1 MSLVAIGMNHKTA
14 SLDIREKFSLD
25 KDESHK
31 ILKKL
36 HSMPIIE
43 EVFLLSTCNRTE
55 IYCEIGDLRYVK
67 NISRWL
73 LKQKGLSIREFEGY
87 IYSYSDSSVVKHAL
101 SVASGLDSMVIGE
114 SQILSQLKNAFNEAN
129 HAETI
134 GKNLD
139 RLFQYAFSTAKEVR
153 TDTKI
158 GASSLSIANV
168 AVSLTDQFY
177 DNLSDKNALLIGAGE
192 TIYIAAKN
200 LRKKNIKNIFIAN
213 RTLEKAEMIAKEISG
228 TAISLKDIPKHLK
241 DSDIIISAVSGNV
254 PLVGKGA
261 VETALKYRKHK
272 PIYMVDLGVP
282 RNIEAEVKDLPD
294 IFLYTID
301 NIQELVRK
309 NYNTRKEAAFDAQSI
324 IDVRVQEYMNWRNSQ
339 SAFSVIK
346 LYRDDC
352 ESIRLQCLEK
362 SLNHLKSGKDPE
374 SIMEQLSLN
383 ITSKLSHKPTLA
395 LNKAGQTDNRKLIN
409 LICDI
414 FLINKRK

>member
-73 LKQKGLSIREFEGY
+73 LKQKGLSVREFEEY

-114 SQILSQLKNAFNEAN
+114 SQILSQLKNAFNQAS

-177 DNLSDKNALLIGAGE
+177 DDLSDKNALLIGAGE

-200 LRKKNIKNIFIAN
+200 LRKKNIKSIFIAN
-213 RTLEKAEMIAKEISG
+213 RTLEKAEMIAKEVSG
-228 TAISLKDIPKHLK
+228 TAISLKDIPRHLK

-282 RNIEAEVKDLPD
+282 RNIEAEVRDLPD

-362 SLNHLKSGKDPE
+362 SLSHLKSGKDPE

>member
-55 IYCEIGDLRYVK
+55 IYCEIHDLRYVK

-73 LKQKGLSIREFEGY
+73 LAQKGLSVSQFEEY
-87 IYSYSDSSVVKHAL
+87 IYSYSDSSVVNHAL

-129 HAETI
+129 NAETI

-177 DNLSDKNALLIGAGE
+177 DDLSDKNALLIGAGE

-200 LRKKNIKNIFIAN
+200 LRKKNIKSIFIAN
-213 RTLEKAEMIAKEISG
+213 RTIEKAEIIAKEVSG

-282 RNIEAEVKDLPD
+282 RNIEAEVKDLSD

-309 NYNTRKEAAFDAQSI
+309 NYNIRKGAAFDAQSI
-324 IDVRVQEYMNWRNSQ
+324 IDARVKEYMNWRNSQ

-362 SLNHLKSGKDPE
+362 SLSHLKSGKDPE

>member
-55 IYCEIGDLRYVK
+55 IYCEINDLRYVK

-73 LKQKGLSIREFEGY
+73 LVQKGLSVSQFEEY
-87 IYSYSDSSVVKHAL
+87 VYSYSDSSVVNHAL

-177 DNLSDKNALLIGAGE
+177 DDLSDKNALLIGAGE

-200 LRKKNIKNIFIAN
+200 LRKKNIKSIFIAN
-213 RTLEKAEMIAKEISG
+213 RTIEKAEIIAKEVSG

-309 NYNTRKEAAFDAQSI
+309 NYNIRKEAAFDAQSI
-324 IDVRVQEYMNWRNSQ
+324 IDARVKEYMNWRNSQ

-352 ESIRLQCLEK
+352 ELIRRQCLEK
-362 SLNHLKSGKDPE
+362 SLGHLKSGKDPE

-414 FLINKRK
+414 FLINKKK

>member
-177 DNLSDKNALLIGAGE
+177 DDLSDKNALLIGAGE

-200 LRKKNIKNIFIAN
+200 LRKKNIKSIFVAN
-213 RTLEKAEMIAKEISG
+213 RTLEKAEIIAKEVSG

-362 SLNHLKSGKDPE
+362 SLSHLKSGKDPE
-374 SIMEQLSLN
+374 SIMEQLSMN

>member
-25 KDESHK
+25 KDESRK

-55 IYCEIGDLRYVK
+55 IYCEINDLRYVK

-73 LKQKGLSIREFEGY
+73 LKQKGLSIRQFEEY
-87 IYSYSDSSVVKHAL
+87 IYSYSDSSVVNHAL

-177 DNLSDKNALLIGAGE
+177 DDLSDKNALLIGAGE

-213 RTLEKAEMIAKEISG
+213 RTIEKAEIIAKEVSG

-282 RNIEAEVKDLPD
+282 RNIEAEVKDLSD

-324 IDVRVQEYMNWRNSQ
+324 IETRVQEYMNWRNSQ

-362 SLNHLKSGKDPE
+362 SLSHLKSGKDPE

>member
-25 KDESHK
+25 KDESLK

-73 LKQKGLSIREFEGY
+73 LKQKGLSVREFEGY
-87 IYSYSDSSVVKHAL
+87 IYSYSNSSVVKHAL

-168 AVSLTDQFY
+168 AVSLTDQFF
-177 DNLSDKNALLIGAGE
+177 DDLSDKNALLIGAGE

-200 LRKKNIKNIFIAN
+200 LRKKNIKSIFIAN
-213 RTLEKAEMIAKEISG
+213 RTLEKAEIIAKEVSG
-228 TAISLKDIPKHLK
+228 IAISLKDIPKHLK

-282 RNIEAEVKDLPD
+282 RNIEAEVRDLPD

-352 ESIRLQCLEK
+352 ESIRLRCLEK
-362 SLNHLKSGKDPE
+362 SLSHLKSGKDPE

-414 FLINKRK
+414 FLINNRK

>member
-25 KDESHK
+25 KDESLK

-73 LKQKGLSIREFEGY
+73 LKQKGLSVREFEGY
-87 IYSYSDSSVVKHAL
+87 IYSYSNSSVVKHAL

-177 DNLSDKNALLIGAGE
+177 DDLSDKNALLIGAGE

-213 RTLEKAEMIAKEISG
+213 RTLEKAEMIAKEVSG

-324 IDVRVQEYMNWRNSQ
+324 IETRVQEYMNWRNSQ

-352 ESIRLQCLEK
+352 ESIRKQCLEK
-362 SLNHLKSGKDPE
+362 SLAHLKSGKDPE

-414 FLINKRK
+414 FLVSKKK

>member
-55 IYCEIGDLRYVK
+55 IYCEIHDLRYVK

-73 LKQKGLSIREFEGY
+73 LAQKRLSVSQFEEY
-87 IYSYSDSSVVKHAL
+87 IYSYSDSSVVNHAL

-129 HAETI
+129 NAETI

-177 DNLSDKNALLIGAGE
+177 DDLSDKNALLIGAGE

-200 LRKKNIKNIFIAN
+200 LRKKNIKSIFIAN
-213 RTLEKAEMIAKEISG
+213 RTIEKAEIIAKEVSG

-282 RNIEAEVKDLPD
+282 RNIEAEVKDLSD

-309 NYNTRKEAAFDAQSI
+309 NYNIRREAAFDAQSI
-324 IDVRVQEYMNWRNSQ
+324 IDARVKEYMNWRNSQ

-352 ESIRLQCLEK
+352 ESIRRQCLEK
-362 SLNHLKSGKDPE
+362 SLGHLKSGKDPE

-414 FLINKRK
+414 FLINKKK

>member
-25 KDESHK
+25 KDESLK

-114 SQILSQLKNAFNEAN
+114 SQILSQLKNAFNEAS

-177 DNLSDKNALLIGAGE
+177 DDLLDKNALLIGAGE

-200 LRKKNIKNIFIAN
+200 LRKKNIKSIFIAN
-213 RTLEKAEMIAKEISG
+213 RTLEKAEIIAKEVSG

-301 NIQELVRK
+301 NIQELVKK

-324 IDVRVQEYMNWRNSQ
+324 IEARVQEYMNWRNSQ

-362 SLNHLKSGKDPE
+362 SLSHLKSGKDPE

>member
-55 IYCEIGDLRYVK
+55 IYCEIHDLRYVK

-73 LKQKGLSIREFEGY
+73 LAQKGLSVSQFEEY
-87 IYSYSDSSVVKHAL
+87 IYSYSDSSVVNHAL

-129 HAETI
+129 NAETI

-177 DNLSDKNALLIGAGE
+177 DDLSDKNALLIGAGE

-200 LRKKNIKNIFIAN
+200 LRKKNIKSIFIAN
-213 RTLEKAEMIAKEISG
+213 RTIEKAEIIAKEVSG

-282 RNIEAEVKDLPD
+282 RNIEAEVKDLSD

-309 NYNTRKEAAFDAQSI
+309 NYNIRKEAAFDAQSI
-324 IDVRVQEYMNWRNSQ
+324 IDARVKEYMNWRNSQ

-362 SLNHLKSGKDPE
+362 SLSHLKSGKDPE

>member
-55 IYCEIGDLRYVK
+55 IYCEIEDLRYVK

-73 LKQKGLSIREFEGY
+73 LKQKGLSIREFEEY

-114 SQILSQLKNAFNEAN
+114 SQILSQLKNAFNQAS

-177 DNLSDKNALLIGAGE
+177 DDLSDKNALLIGAGE

-200 LRKKNIKNIFIAN
+200 LRKKNIKSIFIAN
-213 RTLEKAEMIAKEISG
+213 RTLEKAEMIAKEVSG
-228 TAISLKDIPKHLK
+228 TAISLKDIPRHLK

-324 IDVRVQEYMNWRNSQ
+324 IDARVQEYMNWRNSQ

-362 SLNHLKSGKDPE
+362 SLSHLKSGKDPE

>member
-177 DNLSDKNALLIGAGE
+177 DDLSDKNALLIGAGE

-200 LRKKNIKNIFIAN
+200 LRKKNIKNIFVAN
-213 RTLEKAEMIAKEISG
+213 RTLEKAEIIAKEVSG

-374 SIMEQLSLN
+374 SIMEQLSMN

>member
-36 HSMPIIE
+36 HGMPIIE

-177 DNLSDKNALLIGAGE
+177 DDLSDKNALLIGAGE

-213 RTLEKAEMIAKEISG
+213 RTLEKAEMIAKEVSG

-324 IDVRVQEYMNWRNSQ
+324 IETRVQEYMNWRNSQ

-352 ESIRLQCLEK
+352 ESIRRQCLEK
-362 SLNHLKSGKDPE
+362 SLGHLKSGKDPE